1 MALSRCL
8 GSFPS
13 VFGKKKNRFL
23 DQKNIDPIFFAV
35 IVVEIWGKL
44 DKISCDFFKNEIRA
58 YIPIL
63 F

>member
-13 VFGKKKNRFL
+13 VFGIKKNRFL
-23 DQKNIDPIFFAV
+23 DQKNIDLIFFAV

-44 DKISCDFFKNEIRA
+44 DKISCDFF
-58 YIPIL
+58 
-63 F
+63 